1 MSDQCEHG
9 QLRSGAVK
17 TPLLDLLSGVPE
29 DARAEHKVSEFHS
42 HYIPYGRLC
51 KEAHDEIKRLTAEL
65 DELRKKLRDE
75 ELLAREFHDR
85 YSAELTAL
93 NKTRAERDAWRKLVL
108 DHNAIVK
115 DLNRRIKRED
125 ELRWPHEY
133 RIAIPPEME
142 PKP

>member
-1 MSDQCEHG
+1 MTNQCEHG
-9 QLRSGAVK
+9 QLRREAAK

-29 DARAEHKVSEFHS
+29 EARAEHKESEFHS

-93 NKTRAERDAWRKLVL
+93 NKTRAERDAWRKLVCN
-108 DHNAIVK
+108 HNALVAELK
-115 DLNRRIKRED
+115 RRII
-125 ELRWPHEY
+125 WPDQNMWPEAY
-133 RIAIPPEME
+133 RIDIPPELE